1 MQAFNASGNSKT
13 ARRLAGIPKVRI
25 PKARIPKA
33 CLKTRIPKARIKKA
47 RIKPGIA
54 KCNSCLKSPAA
65 PSATSRPSLPEW
77 ESAFLAGA

>member
-33 CLKTRIPKARIKKA
+33 CLKTRIPKGLYQEGPYQAWHRQVQLL
-47 RIKPGIA
+47 
-54 KCNSCLKSPAA
+54 SQKSR
-65 PSATSRPSLPEW
+65 RPKRH
-77 ESAFLAGA
+77 F